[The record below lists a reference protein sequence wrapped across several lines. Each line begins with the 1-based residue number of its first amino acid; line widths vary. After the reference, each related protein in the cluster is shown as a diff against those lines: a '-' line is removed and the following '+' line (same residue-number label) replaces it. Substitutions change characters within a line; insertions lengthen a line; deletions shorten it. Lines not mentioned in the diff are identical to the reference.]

1 MGGEREATI
10 EAKPSKAGGNSGTF
24 GKLRFHESMGE
35 IHFHD
40 DVAAIKVA
48 IPVALWSAAWEKLS
62 SGQIKKF
69 NYYDTSNASQIDVRI
84 KRKKR
89 TAIIEAVVEV
99 SKLNFGA
106 EFNALQKFTKG

>member
-10 EAKPSKAGGNSGTF
+10 ETRPSKTKENSGKF
-24 GKLRFHESMGE
+24 GKLRFHENLGE

-40 DVAAIKVA
+40 DAAGIKVA

-84 KRKKR
+84 RRKKR
-89 TAIIEAVVEV
+89 TSIIEAMVEV